1 MSEDEKD
8 WKAKLLAL
16 KASGTLAAVAKKPVD
31 ASVPNQ
37 YTPVSPPTTNVPNPQ
52 RVSTPKGSIPEATVA
67 ALREDLVETK
77 KRLSAAE
84 EERNESRVELHG
96 RDQELGRLRAALTEH
111 AAKNQSLLQEAQRH
125 KERSEQ
131 LEDDVSPIIEESDR
145 LRAEI
150 AELRALQKQLEEQ
163 SQDLTAKQ
171 AALAKRQDAVKE
183 FERERNAVLQDVAE
197 KKREIRRLN
206 SEVQREGEAR
216 LTAENRLEKAKKAAE
231 KARSE
236 LAEFYPLF
244 NQATSARDK
253 AQREK
258 KQLKLKLSD
267 AALESVLVVR
277 DFDLVKY
284 LCRDFSLTESSLP
297 IDVAIHG
304 DRPWPNA
311 EFVELLSD
319 LGFNVW
325 EVGPHDDVELL
336 IVGRG
341 NWDENIL
348 EQQIG
353 AREGEPLK
361 IFTQE
366 LLVAA
371 LTCGRDPFDEIDTA
385 TGQNILES
393 FGKGHPAI
401 EYLRGLEFP
410 WPEFNPTED
419 GVSSGEW
426 DSVEETPLLKLGYH
440 AGKTHSLA
448 PSTRHNFLAEAFSGE
463 LPFAESD
470 EYMAEWGAPGT
481 RKRLRR
487 MAWHLAFLIR
497 NRRRNPSQVYAV
509 KDWEND
515 LKWLR
520 DKYYKS
526 IMRFSWPGSQNAYTE
541 NSGSFG
547 KRVTPIGSL
556 ADIVGA
562 NAMPR
567 TEVTKKLWAYI
578 KKQGL
583 QDSKNRRMINVD
595 QNLRKVFAGK
605 AQVSMFELTKVVGR
619 FLK

>member
-37 YTPVSPPTTNVPNPQ
+37 YTPVSPPTANVPNPQ

-284 LCRDFSLTESSLP
+284 LCRDFSLTESALP

-304 DRPWPNA
+304 DGPWPNA

-325 EVGPHDDVELL
+325 EAGPHDDVELL
-336 IVGRG
+336 IVGRS

-526 IMRFSWPGSQNAYTE
+526 IMRFSWPQ
-541 NSGSFG
+541 
-547 KRVTPIGSL
+547 
-556 ADIVGA
+556 
-562 NAMPR
+562 
-567 TEVTKKLWAYI
+567 
-578 KKQGL
+578 Q
-583 QDSKNRRMINVD
+583 
-595 QNLRKVFAGK
+595 
-605 AQVSMFELTKVVGR
+605 
-619 FLK
+619 

>member
-1 MSEDEKD
+1 MDERNND
-8 WKAKLLAL
+8 WKAKITVMREKLVEA
-16 KASGTLAAVAKKPVD
+16 
-31 ASVPNQ
+31 NE
-37 YTPVSPPTTNVPNPQ
+37 
-52 RVSTPKGSIPEATVA
+52 RVSA
-67 ALREDLVETK
+67 VEK
-77 KRLSAAE
+77 DRDNLLM
-84 EERNESRVELHG
+84 ELNVLK
-96 RDQELGRLRAALTEH
+96 QELGRVKAELTENANEH
-111 AAKNQSLLQEAQRH
+111 QYLLREVQRH
-125 KERSEQ
+125 KEKSAQ
-131 LEDDVSPIIEESDR
+131 LENDVSPIIEENDK

-163 SQDLTAKQ
+163 IQDFTAKQ
-171 AALAKRQDAVKE
+171 AALAKRQDALKE
-183 FERERNAVLQDVAE
+183 FERDRNAVLQDVAE

-206 SEVQREGEAR
+206 SEVQRESEER
-216 LTAENRLEKAKKAAE
+216 LTAENRLERAKKAAE

-253 AQREK
+253 AQREN
-258 KQLKLKLSD
+258 KQLKVKLSD

-284 LCRDFSLTESSLP
+284 LCRDFSLTESALP

-304 DRPWPNA
+304 DGPWPNA

-325 EVGPHDDVELL
+325 EAGPHDDVELL
-336 IVGRG
+336 IVGRS

-366 LLVAA
+366 LLVTA

-393 FGKGHPAI
+393 FGKNHPAI

-410 WPEFNPTED
+410 WPEFNLTEE
-419 GVSSGEW
+419 SISNGEW

-448 PSTRHNFLAEAFSGE
+448 PSTRRNFLAKAFSGK
-463 LPFAESD
+463 LPFAESAQ
-470 EYMAEWGAPGT
+470 YMAEWGEPGT

-487 MAWHLAFLIR
+487 IAWHLAFLIR

-509 KDWEND
+509 KDWEDD

-520 DKYYKS
+520 QEYYKS
-526 IMRFSWPGSQNAYTE
+526 IMRFSWPGPQNAYPKK
-541 NSGSFG
+541 SGSFG
-547 KRVTPIGSL
+547 KRVTPTGSL
-556 ADIVGA
+556 AEIVGA

-583 QDSKNRRMINVD
+583 QDSRNRKMINAD
-595 QNLRKVFAGK
+595 KKLRKVFAGK
-605 AQVSMFELTKVVGR
+605 AKVSMFELTKVIGR

>member
-16 KASGTLAAVAKKPVD
+16 KASGTLAAVEKNTAVS
-31 ASVPNQ
+31 SVPNQ
-37 YTPVSPPTTNVPNPQ
+37 PTPVLPPTANVPHPQ
-52 RVSTPKGSIPEATVA
+52 RFSAPKESIPEATVA
-67 ALREDLVETK
+67 ALREELAETK

-84 EERNESRVELHG
+84 EERNQSRVELHG
-96 RDQELGRLRAALTEH
+96 RDQELGRLRFALTEH
-111 AAKNQSLLQEAQRH
+111 AAKHQDLLQEAQHH

-131 LEDDVSPIIEESDR
+131 LENDVSPIIEENDK
-145 LRAEI
+145 LRGEI
-150 AELRALQKQLEEQ
+150 AGLRALQKQLEEQ
-163 SQDLTAKQ
+163 GQDLAAKQ
-171 AALAKRQDAVKE
+171 AALAKRQDAIKE
-183 FERERNAVLQDVAE
+183 FERERNAILQDVVE
-197 KKREIRRLN
+197 KKRDIRRLN

-216 LTAENRLEKAKKAAE
+216 LTAENRLERAKKAAE
-231 KARSE
+231 KARAE

-253 AQREK
+253 AQRENR
-258 KQLKLKLSD
+258 QLKVKLSD

-284 LCRDFSLTESSLP
+284 LCRDFSLTESALP
-297 IDVAIHG
+297 KDVAIHG
-304 DRPWPNA
+304 DGPWPNA

-325 EVGPHDDVELL
+325 AAGPHDDVELL
-336 IVGRG
+336 IVGRS

-353 AREGEPLK
+353 AREGETLK

-371 LTCGRDPFDEIDTA
+371 LTCSRDPFDEIDTA

-410 WPEFNPTED
+410 WPEFNPSED

-509 KDWEND
+509 KDWEDD

-556 ADIVGA
+556 SDIVGA

-578 KKQGL
+578 KKHGL
-583 QDSKNRRMINVD
+583 QDSKNRRMINAD
-595 QNLRKVFAGK
+595 QKLRKVFAGR

>member
-16 KASGTLAAVAKKPVD
+16 KASGTLVAVGKKPVD
-31 ASVPNQ
+31 FGAPYQ
-37 YTPVSPPTTNVPNPQ
+37 YTPVLPPIAKVPNPQ
-52 RVSTPKGSIPEATVA
+52 RVSTPKESIPEATVA
-67 ALREDLVETK
+67 PLREELVETK

-84 EERNESRVELHG
+84 EKRN
-96 RDQELGRLRAALTEH
+96 A
-111 AAKNQSLLQEAQRH
+111 LLQEAQRH
-125 KERSEQ
+125 KERIEQ
-131 LEDDVSPIIEESDR
+131 LENDVSPIIEENYK

-150 AELRALQKQLEEQ
+150 TELRALQKQLEEQ
-163 SQDLTAKQ
+163 SQDLTANQ
-171 AALAKRQDAVKE
+171 TALAKRQDAIKE
-183 FERERNAVLQDVAE
+183 FERERDAILQDVVE

-216 LTAENRLEKAKKAAE
+216 LTAENRLDRAKKAAE
-231 KARSE
+231 KARAE

-244 NQATSARDK
+244 DQATSASNK
-253 AQREK
+253 AQREN

-267 AALESVLVVR
+267 AGLDSVLVVR

-284 LCRDFSLTESSLP
+284 LCSDFSVAESALP

-304 DRPWPNA
+304 DGPWPSP

-319 LGFNVW
+319 LGFKVW
-325 EVGPHDDVELL
+325 EAGPHDDVELL
-336 IVGRG
+336 IVGRES
-341 NWDENIL
+341 WDENIL

-353 AREGEPLK
+353 AREGGPLK

-385 TGQNILES
+385 TGQSILKS
-393 FGKGHPAI
+393 FGQGHPVI
-401 EYLRGLEFP
+401 EYLRSLEFP
-410 WPEFNPTED
+410 WPEFNPSED
-419 GVSSGEW
+419 AVSSGEW

-440 AGKTHSLA
+440 AGRTHSLA
-448 PSTRHNFLAEAFSGE
+448 PSTRHSFLAEAFSGE

-470 EYMAEWGAPGT
+470 EYMAEWGMPGT

-487 MAWHLAFLIR
+487 IAWHLAFLIR
-497 NRRRNPSQVYAV
+497 NRRRNPSQAYAV
-509 KDWEND
+509 KDWEED
-515 LKWLR
+515 LRWLR

-578 KKQGL
+578 KKHGL
-583 QDSKNRRMINVD
+583 QDSKNRRMINAD
-595 QNLRKVFAGK
+595 QKLRKVFAGK
-605 AQVSMFELTKVVGR
+605 AQVSMFELPKVVGR

>member
-37 YTPVSPPTTNVPNPQ
+37 YTPVSPPTANVPNPQ

-111 AAKNQSLLQEAQRH
+111 ASRNQALLQEAQRH
-125 KERSEQ
+125 KEKSAQ
-131 LEDDVSPIIEESDR
+131 LENDVSPIIEENDK

-163 SQDLTAKQ
+163 SQDLSAKQ
-171 AALAKRQDAVKE
+171 AALAKRQDALKE
-183 FERERNAVLQDVAE
+183 FERERNAILQDVAE

-325 EVGPHDDVELL
+325 EAGPHDDVELL

-583 QDSKNRRMINVD
+583 QDSKNRRMINAD